1 MNTTA
6 RFLALCILISPLA
19 AVALSSQEVELTIEA
34 GKLGAVGLLGET
46 HSIGFAGNLIDL
58 TATHR
63 KTGFGVEITPFFL
76 TLDTDTRESEISI
89 VNLTFFHRTFD
100 PHGFSIVGPFVSF
113 NLLEPTLDGLL
124 TRAGFRVTWRTPG
137 ATKSGRWRQT
147 PRRAPVHDFVTLRL
161 GRNGETVPLFSR
173 GFDRCI
179 NSPFLNHE
187 VFRERRTTAGMGV
200 NPEFKIRYYAIKN
213 EYFHILH
220 NVSCINMHGTLVQ
233 KAFIVSFG

>member
-100 PHGFSIVGPFVSF
+100 PNGFSIVGPFVSF

-124 TRAGFRVTWRTPG
+124 TRAGFRVTWRTPWRYKKRALAPDAAARPLFTICNLEAG
-137 ATKSGRWRQT
+137 AQWRDG
-147 PRRAPVHDFVTLRL
+147 PAFFAGVSIDASI
-161 GRNGETVPLFSR
+161 PLFSIMKFFVN
-173 GFDRCI
+173 GA
-179 NSPFLNHE
+179 
-187 VFRERRTTAGMGV
+187 RRQAWEV
-200 NPEFKIRYYAIKN
+200 NPEFKNPAT
-213 EYFHILH
+213 
-220 NVSCINMHGTLVQ
+220 MQ
-233 KAFIVSFG
+233 